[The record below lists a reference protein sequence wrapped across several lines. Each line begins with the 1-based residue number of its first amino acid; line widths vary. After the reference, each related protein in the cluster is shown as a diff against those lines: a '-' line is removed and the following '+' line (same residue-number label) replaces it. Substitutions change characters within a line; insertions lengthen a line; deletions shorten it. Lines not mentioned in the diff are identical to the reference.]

1 MRVTQTTGKVEFEK
15 ENQLKKSFV
24 KVKGY
29 FIRNPGAFFIITFD
43 LLIFA
48 CAFLLVVESPLVDE
62 VAIFAYCFLVI
73 GVILQ
78 AISFLKNRGGVDL

>member
-1 MRVTQTTGKVEFEK
+1 MTDKLWFEK

-29 FIRNPGAFFIITFD
+29 LIRNPGAFFIITFD
-43 LLIFA
+43 LLIFV
-48 CAFLLVVESPLVDE
+48 CAFLLVGESPLVDE

-78 AISFLKNRGGVDL
+78 AISFLKNRGGADL